1 MADGLRVGGGRL
13 TLTTDTSA
21 LPTIQNLLVAQDSL
35 RSSVSNPYTPS
46 YRDFYIKDTEAGGF
60 QIAGALLPVDR
71 MAYIRKS
78 DAFGMRLANTLPYI
92 RRSQKTGNESLI
104 AAYRPFKH
112 YDGVDWVDVLA
123 WRWDG
128 TRWVGLPY
136 YMFSERWRH

>member
-13 TLTTDTSA
+13 TLTTDTYA
-21 LPTIQNLLVAQDSL
+21 LPTIQNLLVSQDSL
-35 RSSVSNPYTPS
+35 RSSVSDPYTPT
-46 YRDFYIKDTEAGGF
+46 YLDFYIKSVEAYGAR
-60 QIAGALLPVDR
+60 IAGSLLPVDR
-71 MAYIRKS
+71 ITYIRKS

-136 YMFSERWRH
+136 YMYSERWRH